1 VSAPAP
7 ARYYPFVLDGGRYQ
21 VKAGLY
27 ALGTDFGNGA
37 ADRVVFQRDTEY
49 ETYLAAKAAAAAT
62 ADAGALAVVVDD
74 GCGPA
79 VLRAVRDYV
88 ADQVVAAGWA
98 TGAALAERS
107 LHAIAL
113 GLQEDLAI
121 AELGDGA
128 APETTRLTYLDVALP
143 SGWVPW
149 SKRGRTFA
157 EVHKPIPG
165 IERVPGDTLMAGIIR
180 GGETGV
186 RFVWGLQFDHRV
198 DQHPKR
204 GRTTTFDRGRGL
216 WLRVERQI
224 VVGMPDVRAMLF
236 VIRPYVV
243 PMAEVLA
250 DPERARALT
259 SAIESMNERE
269 LRYKGLQ
276 HVRDDVL
283 AYLAATAPGAS
294 GPRSA
299 DP

>member
-1 VSAPAP
+1 V
-7 ARYYPFVLDGGRYQ
+7 
-21 VKAGLY
+21 
-27 ALGTDFGNGA
+27 
-37 ADRVVFQRDTEY
+37 
-49 ETYLAAKAAAAAT
+49 
-62 ADAGALAVVVDD
+62 LAVVVDD
-74 GCGPA
+74 GCRPA

-88 ADQVVAAGWA
+88 AGQVVAAGWA
-98 TGAALAERS
+98 SDAALADRS
-107 LHAIAL
+107 LHEIVL

-128 APETTRLTYLDVALP
+128 EHDTTRVTYLDVALP

-149 SKRGRTFA
+149 TKRGRTFA

-165 IERVPGDTLMAGIIR
+165 IERVRGDALMAGIIR

-186 RFVWGLQFDHRV
+186 RFVWGIQFDHRL

-204 GRTTTFDRGRGL
+204 GRATTFDRARGL
-216 WLRVERQI
+216 WLRVERQV
-224 VVGMPDVRAMLF
+224 VVGLPDLGAMLF
-236 VIRPYVV
+236 VIRPYAV

-250 DPERARALT
+250 DRARARALT
-259 SAIESMNERE
+259 SAIDSMSERE

-283 AYLAATAPGAS
+283 AYLAATASGES

-299 DP
+299 GP